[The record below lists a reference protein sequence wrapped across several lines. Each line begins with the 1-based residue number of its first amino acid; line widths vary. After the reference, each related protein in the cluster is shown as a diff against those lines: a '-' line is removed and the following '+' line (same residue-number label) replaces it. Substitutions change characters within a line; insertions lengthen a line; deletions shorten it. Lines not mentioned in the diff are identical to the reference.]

1 MKNTRQEA
9 ITAAKTLYNAGLISE
24 EDYTIAMW
32 RIGML
37 IWDEAIDL
45 IIRANVK
52 RRRKGC

>member
-9 ITAAKTLYNAGLISE
+9 ITAAKALYNAGLISE

>member
-9 ITAAKTLYNAGLISE
+9 ITAAKTLYKAGLMSQ
-24 EDYTIAMW
+24 EDFTIAMW
-32 RIGML
+32 RVGLL